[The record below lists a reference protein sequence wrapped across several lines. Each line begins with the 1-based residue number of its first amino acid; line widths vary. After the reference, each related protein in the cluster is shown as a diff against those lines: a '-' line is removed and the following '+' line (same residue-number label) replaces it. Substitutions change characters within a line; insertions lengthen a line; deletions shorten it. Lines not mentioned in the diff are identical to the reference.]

1 MTPLKLS
8 AAAAAMLLA
17 ACAGNPPANDALEQ
31 ARAAVQAAQAD
42 PGVTSLAA
50 AELDMAQRTLNDAER
65 LSREGRPAEYVS
77 HRAYVAEQRAR
88 IARETAAAR
97 ATEVE
102 LARARE
108 ARRERLEA
116 RARAAEE
123 QAREAHA
130 AQERAEA
137 LAREA
142 QARASALEQARQ
154 AEQSRRLAAS
164 EQLGAEVRRLE
175 AQLPE
180 LVAREGEG
188 GWVLTLGAPL
198 LFASGDATLRPGG
211 RRAIDNVAR
220 LLRQHPERHVL
231 IEGFTDEGGG
241 DDLNRRLSERRA
253 QAVRNAL
260 VLAGVDAERIVARGL
275 GNAYPLADAKSRV
288 EIVIA
293 QEPASAA
300 TGGSR

>member
-31 ARAAVQAAQAD
+31 ARAAVQAAQAE
-42 PGVTSLAA
+42 PHVASLAS

-123 QAREAHA
+123 
-130 AQERAEA
+130 

-142 QARASALEQARQ
+142 QARTSALEQARQ

-180 LVAREGEG
+180 LVAREGES

-220 LLRQHPERHVL
+220 LLRQHPERNVL

-293 QEPASAA
+293 QAPASAA